1 MSDEAHSSPWRYVA
15 SWIALAALTTLTY
28 TLAKHDFGNASL
40 AVALL
45 IAGAKATIV
54 VLFFMHLWDQKGAN
68 RIVFAVSLLF
78 VIVLGG
84 LTIVE
89 MATRFPLAGT
99 TAAAGTDPFT
109 RSETPTTATSATLGW
124 RRISS
129 STSIGKTE

>member
-28 TLAKHDFGNASL
+28 TLARYDLGNASL

-78 VIVLGG
+78 VVVLGG

-89 MATRFPLAGT
+89 MATRFPLAV
-99 TAAAGTDPFT
+99 P
-109 RSETPTTATSATLGW
+109 
-124 RRISS
+124 
-129 STSIGKTE
+129 